1 MTITTTL
8 NRIRDHSPCR
18 AGWEKLLKGL
28 GKTAVDDEPLP
39 FSRIVEI
46 NGVADAIWCMRVEP
60 QRDQQWRLFVVFC
73 CRQMQHL
80 LSDQRSLTA
89 IDVAER
95 YAKGEATKEELEAA
109 GEASLAAERKAY
121 RKASRA
127 AAREAARAASCV
139 AAWDAAWKIAGT
151 AAWEAA
157 WIAAQEA
164 PQEIER
170 AAERTAAWNAAREA
184 QGKELLRIVA

>member
-8 NRIRDHSPCR
+8 NRIRAHRPCR
-18 AGWEKLLKGL
+18 EGWEKLLNGL
-28 GKTAVDDEPLP
+28 GKTAADDEPLP

-46 NGVADAIWCMRVEP
+46 NGIDDAIWCMRVEP
-60 QRDQQWRLFVVFC
+60 QHDQQWRLFVVFC

-95 YAKGEATKEELEAA
+95 YAKGEATDEELEAA
-109 GEASLAAERKAY
+109 GV
-121 RKASRA
+121 
-127 AAREAARAASCV
+127 AARAATWTTERPAAQAAAYAAAEV
-139 AAWDAAWKIAGT
+139 AERAAAWEVAWAAAEAAERAAVLEAAEL

-157 WIAAQEA
+157 WAAQ
-164 PQEIER
+164 R
-170 AAERTAAWNAAREA
+170 
-184 QGKELLRIVA
+184 KELLRIVA